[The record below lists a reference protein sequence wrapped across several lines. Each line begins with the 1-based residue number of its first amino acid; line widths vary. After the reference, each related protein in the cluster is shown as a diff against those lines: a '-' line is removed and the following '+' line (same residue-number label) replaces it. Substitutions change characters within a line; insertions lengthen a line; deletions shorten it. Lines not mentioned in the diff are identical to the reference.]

1 MAADRD
7 PAPQP
12 SRPTII
18 GGPRSERP
26 RKPIRAFDYAL
37 AFAPT
42 LKAAPCSR
50 KEIDNP
56 SFRQNK
62 CACPTLLAESGA
74 GAALASRSRR
84 ANRLVDGGHPTAVLR
99 PGGLGRA
106 NHRRTPLAVAD
117 RRHPVFPGADGDKH
131 LLHRRPPAL

>member
-18 GGPRSERP
+18 GGPRSGRP

-56 SFRQNK
+56 SFRQK
-62 CACPTLLAESGA
+62 KGACPTLLAESGA
-74 GAALASRSRR
+74 GAALACRSRR
-84 ANRLVDGGHPTAVLR
+84 ANRLVDGGHPTAVLP

-106 NHRRTPLAVAD
+106 NHGRTLLAVAD
-117 RRHPVFPGADGDKH
+117 PRHPVCPDARGGNDV
-131 LLHRRPPAL
+131 LPPRRPRP